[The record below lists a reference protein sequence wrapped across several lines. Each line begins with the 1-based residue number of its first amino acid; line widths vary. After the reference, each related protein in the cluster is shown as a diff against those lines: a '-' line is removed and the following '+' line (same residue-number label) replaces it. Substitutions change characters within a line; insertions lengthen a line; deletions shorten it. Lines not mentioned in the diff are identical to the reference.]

1 MAAGLLVL
9 PAALLLA
16 GLASRRGRAKV
27 VPASPPAPA
36 PAPVP
41 ASPPI
46 PAATGGYWQQV
57 DPGPSGSFTVP
68 YAALFA
74 VTTPASNPYAP
85 QLAAWLQQ
93 QDAAGQTWQLQEFGP
108 GAQLPPDWPAMLD
121 PPALPAYRA
130 TGVVAAA
137 PGLTFTPG
145 VPAFPGYYRTFLWSS
160 AGAGAGG
167 HQ

>member
-1 MAAGLLVL
+1 MAAGLLIL
-9 PAALLLA
+9 PAALVLA
-16 GLASRRGRAKV
+16 GLASRRGRAKGG
-27 VPASPPAPA
+27 PASPSAPA
-36 PAPVP
+36 PTP

-46 PAATGGYWQQV
+46 PAATGGYWQEI

-68 YAALFA
+68 YATLFA
-74 VTTPASNPYAP
+74 VTMPASNPYAP

-93 QDAAGQTWQLQEFGP
+93 QGAAGQIWQLQEFAP

-121 PPALPAYRA
+121 PPALPAFRA

-145 VPAFPGYYRTFLWSS
+145 VPAFSGYYRTFLWSS

-167 HQ
+167 SQ

>member
-9 PAALLLA
+9 PAALVLA

-27 VPASPPAPA
+27 VVPASLPPE
-36 PAPVP
+36 P

-46 PAATGGYWQQV
+46 PTGTGGYWQQV

-68 YAALFA
+68 YATLFA
-74 VTTPASNPYAP
+74 VTLPASNPYAP

-93 QDAAGQTWQLQEFGP
+93 QGAAGQIWQLQEFAP

-121 PPALPAYRA
+121 PPAVPAFRA

-145 VPAFPGYYRTFLWSS
+145 VPTFSGFYRTFLWSS

-167 HQ
+167 SQ